1 MLTSKFTRAV
11 AILLLII
18 EAAAIVMTFVG
29 AVTGGADSG
38 LFITGA
44 FLFVAAA
51 AFGWLLIAVY
61 NRVHKDEEETNKMLL
76 EAEKKARESED
87 RKETEE

>member
-38 LFITGA
+38 LFITGV

-61 NRVHKDEEETNKMLL
+61 NRVHKDEEETNKLLL
-76 EAEKKARESED
+76 EAEKKTRESED

>member
-38 LFITGA
+38 LFITGV

-61 NRVHKDEEETNKMLL
+61 NRVHKDEEETNKLLL

>member
-29 AVTGGADSG
+29 AVAGGADSG
-38 LFITGA
+38 LFITGV

-61 NRVHKDEEETNKMLL
+61 NRVHKDEEETNKLLL
-76 EAEKKARESED
+76 EAEKRARESED

>member
-38 LFITGA
+38 LFITGV

-51 AFGWLLIAVY
+51 AFGWLLIVVY
-61 NRVHKDEEETNKMLL
+61 NRVHKDEEETNKLLL

>member
-1 MLTSKFTRAV
+1 MLTSKFTRVV

-38 LFITGA
+38 LFITGV

-61 NRVHKDEEETNKMLL
+61 NRVHKDEEETNKLLL
-76 EAEKKARESED
+76 EAEKKTRESED

>member
-38 LFITGA
+38 LFLTGV

-61 NRVHKDEEETNKMLL
+61 NRVHKDEEETNKLLL

>member
-1 MLTSKFTRAV
+1 MLTSKITRAV

-38 LFITGA
+38 LFITGV

-61 NRVHKDEEETNKMLL
+61 NRVHKDEEETNKLLL

>member
-38 LFITGA
+38 LFITGV

-61 NRVHKDEEETNKMLL
+61 NRVHKDEEETNKLLL
-76 EAEKKARESED
+76 EAEKKAREAED

>member
-38 LFITGA
+38 LFITGV

-61 NRVHKDEEETNKMLL
+61 NRVHKDEEETSKLLL

>member
-38 LFITGA
+38 LFITGV

-61 NRVHKDEEETNKMLL
+61 NRVHKDEEETNKLLL
-76 EAEKKARESED
+76 EAERKARESED

>member
-1 MLTSKFTRAV
+1 MLTSKFTRVV

-38 LFITGA
+38 LFITGV

-61 NRVHKDEEETNKMLL
+61 NRVHKDEEETNKLLL

>member
-1 MLTSKFTRAV
+1 MLTSKFTRTV

-38 LFITGA
+38 LFITGV

-61 NRVHKDEEETNKMLL
+61 NRVHKDEEETNKLLL

>member
-1 MLTSKFTRAV
+1 MLTSKFTRVV

-38 LFITGA
+38 LFITGV

-61 NRVHKDEEETNKMLL
+61 NRVHRDEEETNKLLL

>member
-1 MLTSKFTRAV
+1 MLTSKFTRVV
-11 AILLLII
+11 AILLLIA

-29 AVTGGADSG
+29 ALTGGAESG
-38 LFITGA
+38 LFMTGV

-51 AFGWLLIAVY
+51 AFGWILIAVY
-61 NRVHKDEEETNKMLL
+61 NRVHKDEEETNKLLL
-76 EAEKKARESED
+76 EAEKKHRESED

>member
-38 LFITGA
+38 LFITGV

-61 NRVHKDEEETNKMLL
+61 NRVHKDEEETNKLLL
-76 EAEKKARESED
+76 EAEKKAREFED

>member
-29 AVTGGADSG
+29 AVTVGADSG
-38 LFITGA
+38 LFITGV

-61 NRVHKDEEETNKMLL
+61 NRVHKDEEETNKLLL

>member
-38 LFITGA
+38 LFITGV

-61 NRVHKDEEETNKMLL
+61 NRVHKDEEETNKLLL

-87 RKETEE
+87 RKETQE

>member
-11 AILLLII
+11 AILLLIA

-38 LFITGA
+38 LFITGV

-61 NRVHKDEEETNKMLL
+61 NRVHKDEEETNKLLL

>member
-38 LFITGA
+38 LFITGV

-51 AFGWLLIAVY
+51 AFGWLLIAVF
-61 NRVHKDEEETNKMLL
+61 NRVHKDEEETNKLLL

>member
-38 LFITGA
+38 LFITGV

-61 NRVHKDEEETNKMLL
+61 NRVHKDEEETNKLLL
-76 EAEKKARESED
+76 EAEKKAPESED

>member
-1 MLTSKFTRAV
+1 MLTSKFTRVV
-11 AILLLII
+11 AILLLIA

-29 AVTGGADSG
+29 ALTGGAESG
-38 LFITGA
+38 LFMTGV

-51 AFGWLLIAVY
+51 AFGWILIAVY
-61 NRVHKDEEETNKMLL
+61 NRVHKDEEETNKLLL
-76 EAEKKARESED
+76 EAEKKQQESEG

>member
-11 AILLLII
+11 AILLMII

-38 LFITGA
+38 LFITGVL
-44 FLFVAAA
+44 LFVAAA

-61 NRVHKDEEETNKMLL
+61 NRVHKDEEETNKLLL

>member
-38 LFITGA
+38 LFITGV

-61 NRVHKDEEETNKMLL
+61 NRVHRDEEETNKLLL

>member
-38 LFITGA
+38 LFITGV

-61 NRVHKDEEETNKMLL
+61 NRVHKDEEETNKLL
-76 EAEKKARESED
+76 LDAEKKARESED

>member
-38 LFITGA
+38 LFITGV

>member
-1 MLTSKFTRAV
+1 MLTSKFTRVV

-38 LFITGA
+38 LFITGV

-61 NRVHKDEEETNKMLL
+61 NRVHRDEEETNKLLL
-76 EAEKKARESED
+76 EAERKARESED